1 MPGGAAARIF
11 RVKRKDTDLDYNT
24 LKRNALTSF
33 FSRTNEMQRKAVFLV
48 KGAVLI
54 IAGAGSGKTTVLC
67 NRIAN
72 MMRFGNAYL
81 DSEERGLTPEEE
93 QFLEAFPL
101 MEKTPENAERLAQ
114 IVSVDPVQPWNILA
128 ITFTNKAA
136 GELKQ
141 RLIDMIGEGAE
152 KINASTFHSACV
164 KILRREI
171 ENLGYQRS
179 FTIYDEDDSKRVIK
193 DVMKRLELDEKV
205 FNPKVFRNMISRC
218 KDKMIS
224 PEEYAPMAQASGE
237 LLEKRCAEVYTQYQ
251 NALRAASAVDF
262 DDIIFLTVKLFENFP
277 DVLNHYRNLYK
288 YIMVDEY
295 QDTNVAQYRL
305 ISLLAGQNGNLC
317 VVGDDDQSIYRFR
330 GATIENILSFEKQYP
345 GCQVI
350 RLEQNYRS
358 TCNILNAANAVI
370 KNNTHRKDKALW
382 SDLGEGEKIKCC
394 NFDSEIAEARFVADT
409 ILDGVKNGKHYTD
422 YALLYRSNSQSRSFE
437 NTLARSGIPYTIVG
451 GLRFY
456 DRKEIK
462 DIMSYLAVLNNPYD
476 TVRFRRII
484 NEPKRGI
491 GDATVEEIIRISEG
505 LRMSPIEVCREAS
518 QFESLSRKSAA
529 LKAAANL
536 FDELDELADTLRLD
550 ELIDAVAEKS
560 GYIKAMQV
568 LGEEG
573 AGRIDNINELKSNAL
588 TMLEEDPDTT
598 LPDFLEQVAL
608 VSDLDS
614 YDGDLDRVSLMTMH
628 SAKGLE
634 FDTVFMVGAEDNIF
648 PSYRSMSDPSEME
661 EERRLAYVA
670 ITRAKRMLYITHTS
684 YRVLYGQTM
693 RNKLS
698 TFIREIPENLIEK
711 TGERV
716 RQPQT
721 AWKKP
726 EKPNYLAQE
735 AAMAASRPAPAA
747 TGIVFAAGDRVKH
760 SVFGEGTVAEAK
772 RMGNDTMLTISFDNG
787 QSKKVMANYARVEKI

>member
-1 MPGGAAARIF
+1 M
-11 RVKRKDTDLDYNT
+11 DYNT

-33 FSRTNEMQRKAVFLV
+33 FSRTNEMQRKAVFQV

-81 DSEERGLTPEEE
+81 DNEVRDITPEEE
-93 QFLEAFPL
+93 QFLEAFPS

-114 IVSVDPVQPWNILA
+114 IVAVDPVAPWNILA

-193 DVMKRLELDEKV
+193 DVMKRLDMDEKV
-205 FNPKVFRNMISRC
+205 FNPKVFKNMISRC

-251 NALRAASAVDF
+251 AALRAASAVDF
-262 DDIIFLTVKLFENFP
+262 DDIIYLTVKLFEDFP
-277 DVLNHYRNLYK
+277 DVLDHYRHLYK

-305 ISLLAGQNGNLC
+305 IALLAGDNGNLC

-330 GATIENILSFEKQYP
+330 GATIENILNFEKQYP
-345 GCQVI
+345 GSVVI

-358 TCNILNAANAVI
+358 TENILNAANAVI
-370 KNNTHRKDKALW
+370 KNNTQRKDKALW

-394 NFDSEIAEARFVADT
+394 NFDSEIAESRFVADT

-422 YALLYRSNSQSRSFE
+422 FALLYRSNSQSRSFE

-491 GDATVEEIIRISEG
+491 GDATVEEIIRIADG
-505 LRMSPIEVCREAS
+505 LHMSPIEVCREAS
-518 QFESLSRKSAA
+518 QFETLSRKSAA

-560 GYIKAMQV
+560 GYIKAMQA

-573 AGRIDNINELKSNAL
+573 AGRIENITELKSNAMTL
-588 TMLEEDPDTT
+588 LDENPETT

-648 PSYRSMSDPSEME
+648 PSYRSMNDPAEME

-684 YRVLYGQTM
+684 YRMLYGQTM

-698 TFIREIPENLIEK
+698 TFVREIPENLIEK

-716 RQPQT
+716 HKPT
-721 AWKKP
+721 SEWKKP
-726 EKPNYLAQE
+726 VKPNYLAQE
-735 AAMAASRPAPAA
+735 AAMAAARTAPVAS
-747 TGIVFAAGDRVKH
+747 GIVFAAGDRVKH
-760 SVFGEGTVAEAK
+760 NVFGEGTVADAK
-772 RMGNDTMLTISFDNG
+772 RMGNDTMLTINFDNG
-787 QSKKVMANYARVEKI
+787 QSKKVMANFARIEKL

>member
-1 MPGGAAARIF
+1 M
-11 RVKRKDTDLDYNT
+11 DYNT

-33 FSRTNEMQRKAVFLV
+33 FSRTNEMQRKAVFQV

-81 DSEERGLTPEEE
+81 DNEIRDITPEEE
-93 QFLEAFPL
+93 QFLEAFPS

-114 IVSVDPVQPWNILA
+114 IVAVDPVAPWNILA

-193 DVMKRLELDEKV
+193 DVMKRLDMDEKV
-205 FNPKVFRNMISRC
+205 FNPKVFKNMISRC

-251 NALRAASAVDF
+251 AALRAASAVDF
-262 DDIIFLTVKLFENFP
+262 DDIIYLTVKLFEDFP
-277 DVLNHYRNLYK
+277 DVLDHYRHLYK

-305 ISLLAGQNGNLC
+305 ISLLAGDNGNLC

-330 GATIENILSFEKQYP
+330 GATIENILNFEKQYP
-345 GCQVI
+345 GSVVI

-358 TCNILNAANAVI
+358 TENILNAANAVI
-370 KNNTHRKDKALW
+370 KNNTQRKDKALW

-422 YALLYRSNSQSRSFE
+422 FALLYRSNSQSRSFE

-491 GDATVEEIIRISEG
+491 GDATVEEIIRIADG
-505 LRMSPIEVCREAS
+505 LNMSPVDVCRDAS
-518 QFESLSRKSAA
+518 QFETLSRKSAA

-560 GYIKAMQV
+560 GYIKAMQA

-573 AGRIDNINELKSNAL
+573 AGRIENITELKSNAMTL
-588 TMLEEDPDTT
+588 LDENPETT

-648 PSYRSMSDPSEME
+648 PSYRSMNDPSEME

-670 ITRAKRMLYITHTS
+670 ITRAKKMLYITHTS

-698 TFIREIPENLIEK
+698 TFVREIPENLIEK
-711 TGERV
+711 VGERV
-716 RQPQT
+716 RKP
-721 AWKKP
+721 ASEWKKP
-726 EKPNYLAQE
+726 VKPNYLAQE
-735 AAMAASRPAPAA
+735 AAMAAAKPTPVV

-760 SVFGEGTVAEAK
+760 NVFGQGTVAEAK
-772 RMGNDTMLTISFDNG
+772 RMGNDTMLTINFDNG
-787 QSKKVMANYARVEKI
+787 QTKKVMANFARIEKL

>member
-1 MPGGAAARIF
+1 M
-11 RVKRKDTDLDYNT
+11 DYNT

-33 FSRTNEMQRKAVFLV
+33 FSRTNEMQRKAVFQV

-81 DSEERGLTPEEE
+81 DNEVRDITPEEE
-93 QFLEAFPL
+93 QFLEAFPS

-114 IVSVDPVQPWNILA
+114 IVAVDPVAPWNILA

-152 KINASTFHSACV
+152 KINASTVHSACV

-193 DVMKRLELDEKV
+193 DVMKRLDMDEKV
-205 FNPKVFRNMISRC
+205 FNPKVFKNMISRC

-251 NALRAASAVDF
+251 AALRAASAVDF
-262 DDIIFLTVKLFENFP
+262 DDIIYLTVKLFEDFP
-277 DVLNHYRNLYK
+277 DVLDHYRHLYK

-305 ISLLAGQNGNLC
+305 IALLAGDNGNLC

-330 GATIENILSFEKQYP
+330 GATIENILNFEKQYP
-345 GCQVI
+345 GSVVI

-358 TCNILNAANAVI
+358 TENILNAANAVI
-370 KNNTHRKDKALW
+370 KNNTQRKDKALW

-394 NFDSEIAEARFVADT
+394 NFDSEIAESRFVADT

-422 YALLYRSNSQSRSFE
+422 FALLYRSNSQSRSFE

-491 GDATVEEIIRISEG
+491 GDATVEEIIRIADG
-505 LRMSPIEVCREAS
+505 LHMSPIEVCREAS
-518 QFESLSRKSAA
+518 QYETLSRKSAA

-560 GYIKAMQV
+560 GYIKAMQA

-573 AGRIDNINELKSNAL
+573 AGRIENITELKSNAMTL
-588 TMLEEDPDTT
+588 LDENPETT

-648 PSYRSMSDPSEME
+648 PSYRSMNDPAEME

-684 YRVLYGQTM
+684 YRMLYGQTM

-698 TFIREIPENLIEK
+698 TFVREIPENLIEK

-716 RQPQT
+716 HKP
-721 AWKKP
+721 ASEWKKP
-726 EKPNYLAQE
+726 VKPNYLAQE
-735 AAMAASRPAPAA
+735 AAMAAARTAPVAS
-747 TGIVFAAGDRVKH
+747 GIVFAAGDRVKH
-760 SVFGEGTVAEAK
+760 NVFGEGTVADAK
-772 RMGNDTMLTISFDNG
+772 RMGNDTMLTINFDNG
-787 QSKKVMANYARVEKI
+787 QSKKVMANFARIEKL

>member
-1 MPGGAAARIF
+1 M
-11 RVKRKDTDLDYNT
+11 DYIT
-24 LKRNALTSF
+24 LKRNALNSF
-33 FSRTNEMQRKAVFLV
+33 FSRTNEMQRKAVFQV

-81 DSEERGLTPEEE
+81 DEEQRSLTPEEE
-93 QFLEAFPL
+93 RFLEEFPS
-101 MEKTPENAERLAQ
+101 MEKTPENAARLAD
-114 IVSVDPVQPWNILA
+114 IVAVSPVEPWNILA

-205 FNPKVFRNMISRC
+205 FNPKVFKNMISRC

-224 PEEYAPMAQASGE
+224 PEEYAPMAQASGDVM
-237 LLEKRCAEVYTQYQ
+237 EKRCAEVYTQYQ

-262 DDIIFLTVKLFENFP
+262 DDIIYLTVKLFEGFP
-277 DVLNHYRNLYK
+277 DVLDHYRHLYK

-305 ISLLAGQNGNLC
+305 ISLLAGDNGNLC

-330 GATIENILSFEKQYP
+330 GATIENILNFEKQYP
-345 GCQVI
+345 GSVVI

-358 TCNILNAANAVI
+358 TENILNAANAVI
-370 KNNTHRKDKALW
+370 KNNTQRKDKALW
-382 SDLGEGEKIKCC
+382 SDLGKGEKIKCC

-476 TVRFRRII
+476 SVRFRRII

-505 LRMSPIEVCREAS
+505 LKMSPIEVCREAS
-518 QFESLSRKSAA
+518 QFKSLSRKSAA

-560 GYIKAMQV
+560 GYIKAMQA
-568 LGEEG
+568 LGDEG
-573 AGRIDNINELKSNAL
+573 AGRIENINELKSNAMTL
-588 TMLEEDPDTT
+588 LEEDPETT

-648 PSYRSMSDPSEME
+648 PSYRSMNDPTEME

-698 TFIREIPENLIEK
+698 TFVREIPEELIEK

-716 RQPQT
+716 HKP
-721 AWKKP
+721 ASEWKKP
-726 EKPNYLAQE
+726 VKPNYLAQE
-735 AAMAASRPAPAA
+735 TAMAAAKPTPVA

-760 SVFGEGTVAEAK
+760 NVFGEGTVAEAK
-772 RMGNDTMLTISFDNG
+772 RMGNDTMLTIDFDNG
-787 QSKKVMANYARVEKI
+787 QSKKVMANFARIEKL

>member
-1 MPGGAAARIF
+1 
-11 RVKRKDTDLDYNT
+11 
-24 LKRNALTSF
+24 
-33 FSRTNEMQRKAVFLV
+33 MQRKAVFQV

-81 DSEERGLTPEEE
+81 DNEVRDITPEEE
-93 QFLEAFPL
+93 HFLEAFPS

-114 IVSVDPVQPWNILA
+114 IVAVDPVAPWNILA

-193 DVMKRLELDEKV
+193 DVMKRLDMDEKV
-205 FNPKVFRNMISRC
+205 FNPKVFKNMISRC

-251 NALRAASAVDF
+251 AALRAASAVDF
-262 DDIIFLTVKLFENFP
+262 DDIIYLTVKLFEDFP
-277 DVLNHYRNLYK
+277 DVLDHYRHLYK

-305 ISLLAGQNGNLC
+305 IALLAGDNGNLC

-330 GATIENILSFEKQYP
+330 GATIENILNFEKQYP
-345 GCQVI
+345 GSVVI

-358 TCNILNAANAVI
+358 TENILNAANAVI
-370 KNNTHRKDKALW
+370 KNNTQRKDKALW

-394 NFDSEIAEARFVADT
+394 NFDSEIAESRFVADT

-422 YALLYRSNSQSRSFE
+422 FALLYRSNSQSRSFE

-491 GDATVEEIIRISEG
+491 GDATVEEIIRIADG
-505 LRMSPIEVCREAS
+505 LHMSPIEVCREAS
-518 QFESLSRKSAA
+518 QYETLSRKSAA

-560 GYIKAMQV
+560 GYIKAMQA

-573 AGRIDNINELKSNAL
+573 AGRIENITELKSNAMTL
-588 TMLEEDPDTT
+588 LDENPETT

-648 PSYRSMSDPSEME
+648 PSYRSMNDPAEME

-684 YRVLYGQTM
+684 YRMLYGQTM

-698 TFIREIPENLIEK
+698 TFVREIPENLIEK

-716 RQPQT
+716 HKP
-721 AWKKP
+721 ASEWKKP
-726 EKPNYLAQE
+726 VKPNYLAQE
-735 AAMAASRPAPAA
+735 AAMAAARTAPVAS
-747 TGIVFAAGDRVKH
+747 GIVFAAGDRVKH
-760 SVFGEGTVAEAK
+760 NVFGEGTVADAK
-772 RMGNDTMLTISFDNG
+772 RMGNDTMLTINFDNG
-787 QSKKVMANYARVEKI
+787 QSKKVMANFARIEKL

>member
-1 MPGGAAARIF
+1 
-11 RVKRKDTDLDYNT
+11 
-24 LKRNALTSF
+24 
-33 FSRTNEMQRKAVFLV
+33 MQRKAVFQV

-81 DSEERGLTPEEE
+81 DNEVRDITPEEE
-93 QFLEAFPL
+93 QFLEAFPS

-114 IVSVDPVQPWNILA
+114 IVAVDPVAPWNILA

-193 DVMKRLELDEKV
+193 DVMKRLDMDEKV
-205 FNPKVFRNMISRC
+205 FNPKVFKNMISRC

-251 NALRAASAVDF
+251 AALRAASAVDF
-262 DDIIFLTVKLFENFP
+262 DDIIYLTVKLFEDFP
-277 DVLNHYRNLYK
+277 DVLDHYRHLYK

-305 ISLLAGQNGNLC
+305 IALLAGDNGNLC

-330 GATIENILSFEKQYP
+330 GATIENILNFEKQYP
-345 GCQVI
+345 GSVVI

-358 TCNILNAANAVI
+358 TENILNAANAVI
-370 KNNTHRKDKALW
+370 KNNTQRKDKALW

-394 NFDSEIAEARFVADT
+394 NFDSEIAESRFVADT

-422 YALLYRSNSQSRSFE
+422 FALLYRSNSQSRSFE

-491 GDATVEEIIRISEG
+491 GDATVEEIIRIADG
-505 LRMSPIEVCREAS
+505 LHMSPIEVCREAS
-518 QFESLSRKSAA
+518 QYETLSRKSAA

-560 GYIKAMQV
+560 GYIKAMQA

-573 AGRIDNINELKSNAL
+573 AGRIENITELKSNAMTL
-588 TMLEEDPDTT
+588 LDENPETT

-648 PSYRSMSDPSEME
+648 PSYRSMNDPAEME

-684 YRVLYGQTM
+684 YRMLYGQTM

-698 TFIREIPENLIEK
+698 TFVREIPENLIEK

-716 RQPQT
+716 HKP
-721 AWKKP
+721 ASEWKKP
-726 EKPNYLAQE
+726 VKPNYLAQE
-735 AAMAASRPAPAA
+735 AAMAAARTAPVAS
-747 TGIVFAAGDRVKH
+747 GIVFAAGDRVKH
-760 SVFGEGTVAEAK
+760 NVFGEGTVADAK
-772 RMGNDTMLTISFDNG
+772 RMGNDTMLTINFDNG
-787 QSKKVMANYARVEKI
+787 QSKKVMANFARIEKL

>member
-1 MPGGAAARIF
+1 M
-11 RVKRKDTDLDYNT
+11 DYNT

-33 FSRTNEMQRKAVFLV
+33 FSRTNEMQRKAVFQV

-81 DSEERGLTPEEE
+81 DNEVRDITPEEE
-93 QFLEAFPL
+93 QFLEAFPS
-101 MEKTPENAERLAQ
+101 MEKSPENAERLAQ
-114 IVSVDPVQPWNILA
+114 IVAVDPVAPWNILA

-193 DVMKRLELDEKV
+193 DVMKRLDMDEKV
-205 FNPKVFRNMISRC
+205 FNPKVFKNMISRC

-251 NALRAASAVDF
+251 AALRAASAVDF
-262 DDIIFLTVKLFENFP
+262 DDIIYLTVKLFEDFP
-277 DVLNHYRNLYK
+277 DVLDHYRHLYK

-305 ISLLAGQNGNLC
+305 IALLAGDNGNLC

-330 GATIENILSFEKQYP
+330 GATIENILNFEKQYP
-345 GCQVI
+345 GSVVI

-358 TCNILNAANAVI
+358 TENILNAANAVI
-370 KNNTHRKDKALW
+370 KNNTQRKDKALW

-394 NFDSEIAEARFVADT
+394 NFDSEIAESRFVADT

-422 YALLYRSNSQSRSFE
+422 FALLYRSNSQSRSFE

-491 GDATVEEIIRISEG
+491 GDATVEEIIRIADG
-505 LRMSPIEVCREAS
+505 LHMSPIEVCREAS
-518 QFESLSRKSAA
+518 QYETLSRKSAA

-560 GYIKAMQV
+560 GYIKAMQA

-573 AGRIDNINELKSNAL
+573 AGRIENITELKSNAMTL
-588 TMLEEDPDTT
+588 LDENPETT

-648 PSYRSMSDPSEME
+648 PSYRSMNDPAEME

-684 YRVLYGQTM
+684 YRMLYGQTM

-698 TFIREIPENLIEK
+698 TFVREIPENLIEK

-716 RQPQT
+716 HKP
-721 AWKKP
+721 ASEWKKP
-726 EKPNYLAQE
+726 VKPNYLAQE
-735 AAMAASRPAPAA
+735 AAMAAARTAPVAS
-747 TGIVFAAGDRVKH
+747 GIVFAAGDRVKH
-760 SVFGEGTVAEAK
+760 NVFGEGTVADAK
-772 RMGNDTMLTISFDNG
+772 RMGNDTMLTINFDNG
-787 QSKKVMANYARVEKI
+787 QSKKVMANFARIEKL

>member
-1 MPGGAAARIF
+1 M
-11 RVKRKDTDLDYNT
+11 DYNT

-33 FSRTNEMQRKAVFLV
+33 FSRTNEMQRKAVFQV

-81 DSEERGLTPEEE
+81 DNEVRDITPEEE
-93 QFLEAFPL
+93 QFLEAFPS

-114 IVSVDPVQPWNILA
+114 IVAVDPVAPWNILA

-193 DVMKRLELDEKV
+193 DVMKRLDMDEKV
-205 FNPKVFRNMISRC
+205 FNPKVFKNMISRC

-251 NALRAASAVDF
+251 AALRAASAVDF
-262 DDIIFLTVKLFENFP
+262 DDIIYLTVKLFEDFP
-277 DVLNHYRNLYK
+277 DVLDHYRHLYK

-305 ISLLAGQNGNLC
+305 IALLAGDNGNLC

-330 GATIENILSFEKQYP
+330 GATIENILNFEKQYP
-345 GCQVI
+345 GSVVI

-358 TCNILNAANAVI
+358 TENILNAANAVI
-370 KNNTHRKDKALW
+370 KNNTQRKDKALW

-394 NFDSEIAEARFVADT
+394 NFDSEIAESRFVADT

-422 YALLYRSNSQSRSFE
+422 FALLYRSNSQSRSFE

-491 GDATVEEIIRISEG
+491 GDATVEEIIRIADG
-505 LRMSPIEVCREAS
+505 LHMSPIEVCREAS
-518 QFESLSRKSAA
+518 QYETLSRKSAA

-560 GYIKAMQV
+560 GYIKAMQA

-573 AGRIDNINELKSNAL
+573 AGRIENITELKSNAMTL
-588 TMLEEDPDTT
+588 LDENPETT

-648 PSYRSMSDPSEME
+648 PSYRSMNDPAEME

-684 YRVLYGQTM
+684 YRMLYGQTM

-698 TFIREIPENLIEK
+698 TFVREIPENLIEK

-716 RQPQT
+716 HKP
-721 AWKKP
+721 ASEWKKP
-726 EKPNYLAQE
+726 VKPNYLAQE
-735 AAMAASRPAPAA
+735 AAMAAARTAPVAS
-747 TGIVFAAGDRVKH
+747 GIVFAAGDRVKH
-760 SVFGEGTVAEAK
+760 NVFGEGTVADAK
-772 RMGNDTMLTISFDNG
+772 RMGNDTMLTINFDNG
-787 QSKKVMANYARVEKI
+787 QSKKVMANFARIEQL

>member
-1 MPGGAAARIF
+1 M
-11 RVKRKDTDLDYNT
+11 DYNT

-33 FSRTNEMQRKAVFLV
+33 FSRTNEMQRKAVFQV

-81 DSEERGLTPEEE
+81 DNEVRDITPEEE
-93 QFLEAFPL
+93 QFLEAFPS

-114 IVSVDPVQPWNILA
+114 IVAVDPVAPWNILA

-179 FTIYDEDDSKRVIK
+179 FTIYDEDDSKRIIK
-193 DVMKRLELDEKV
+193 DVMKRLDLDEKV
-205 FNPKVFRNMISRC
+205 FNPKVFKNMISRC

-251 NALRAASAVDF
+251 AALRAASAVDF
-262 DDIIFLTVKLFENFP
+262 DDIIYLTVKLFEDFP
-277 DVLNHYRNLYK
+277 DVLDHYRRLYK

-305 ISLLAGQNGNLC
+305 IALLAGDNGNLC

-330 GATIENILSFEKQYP
+330 GATIENILNFEKQYP
-345 GCQVI
+345 GSVVI

-358 TCNILNAANAVI
+358 TENILNAANAVI
-370 KNNTHRKDKALW
+370 KNNTQRKDKALW

-394 NFDSEIAEARFVADT
+394 NFDSEIAESRFVADT

-422 YALLYRSNSQSRSFE
+422 FALLYRSNSQSRSFE

-491 GDATVEEIIRISEG
+491 GDATVEEIIRIADG
-505 LRMSPIEVCREAS
+505 LHMSPIEVCREAS
-518 QFESLSRKSAA
+518 QYETLSRKSAA

-560 GYIKAMQV
+560 GYIKAMQA

-573 AGRIDNINELKSNAL
+573 AGRIENITELKSNAMTL
-588 TMLEEDPDTT
+588 LDENPETT

-648 PSYRSMSDPSEME
+648 PSYRSMNDPAEME

-684 YRVLYGQTM
+684 YRMLYGQTM

-698 TFIREIPENLIEK
+698 TFVREIPEDLIEK

-716 RQPQT
+716 HKP
-721 AWKKP
+721 ASEWKKP
-726 EKPNYLAQE
+726 VKPNYLAQE
-735 AAMAASRPAPAA
+735 AAMAAARTAPVAS
-747 TGIVFAAGDRVKH
+747 GIVFAAGDRVKH
-760 SVFGEGTVAEAK
+760 NVFGEGTVADAK
-772 RMGNDTMLTISFDNG
+772 RMGNDTMLTINFDNG
-787 QSKKVMANYARVEKI
+787 QSKKVMANFARIEKL

>member
-1 MPGGAAARIF
+1 M
-11 RVKRKDTDLDYNT
+11 DYNT

-33 FSRTNEMQRKAVFLV
+33 FSRTNEMQRKAVFQV

-81 DSEERGLTPEEE
+81 DNEVRDITPEEE
-93 QFLEAFPL
+93 QFLEAFPS

-114 IVSVDPVQPWNILA
+114 IVAVDPVAPWNILA

-193 DVMKRLELDEKV
+193 DVMKRLDMDEKV
-205 FNPKVFRNMISRC
+205 FNPKVFKNMISRC

-251 NALRAASAVDF
+251 AALRAASAVDF
-262 DDIIFLTVKLFENFP
+262 DDIIYLTVKLFEDFP
-277 DVLNHYRNLYK
+277 DVLDHYRHLYK

-305 ISLLAGQNGNLC
+305 IALLAGDNGNLC

-330 GATIENILSFEKQYP
+330 GATIENILNFEKQYP
-345 GCQVI
+345 GSVVI

-358 TCNILNAANAVI
+358 TENILNAANAVI
-370 KNNTHRKDKALW
+370 KNNTQRKDKALW

-394 NFDSEIAEARFVADT
+394 NFDSEIAESRFVADT

-422 YALLYRSNSQSRSFE
+422 FALLYRSNSQSRSFE

-491 GDATVEEIIRISEG
+491 GDATVEEIIRIADG
-505 LRMSPIEVCREAS
+505 LHMSPIEVCREAS
-518 QFESLSRKSAA
+518 QYETLSRKSAA

-560 GYIKAMQV
+560 GYIKAMQA

-573 AGRIDNINELKSNAL
+573 AGRIENITELKSNAMTL
-588 TMLEEDPDTT
+588 LDENPETT

-648 PSYRSMSDPSEME
+648 PSYRSMNDPAEME

-670 ITRAKRMLYITHTS
+670 ITRAKRMLYITHAS
-684 YRVLYGQTM
+684 YRMLYGQTM

-698 TFIREIPENLIEK
+698 TFVREIPENLIEK

-716 RQPQT
+716 HKP
-721 AWKKP
+721 ASEWKKP
-726 EKPNYLAQE
+726 VKPNYLAQE
-735 AAMAASRPAPAA
+735 AAMAAARTAPVAS
-747 TGIVFAAGDRVKH
+747 GIVFAAGDRVKH
-760 SVFGEGTVAEAK
+760 NVFGEGTVADAK
-772 RMGNDTMLTISFDNG
+772 RMGNDTMLTINFDNG
-787 QSKKVMANYARVEKI
+787 QSKKVMANFARIEKL